1 MAIGINQIGIAPII
15 SPINP
20 LTSGWYVSDTDVK
33 ASFPY
38 TIDEAS
44 TTRSITAEIKRFG
57 NTYEVWI
64 NDAKVLESKLIYFAF
79 KQTNGINATD
89 FDLINNTLVRYTLQS
104 DTLSRYTDYYIRKA
118 ETSGSLTFNSFAPTS
133 WLLGISFKAFIP
145 VLFYI
150 DDELVQVQQLDFSG
164 GDASWQGELP
174 TKEGYVFKGWDKPLT
189 DIRVPTKVNA
199 IFEEIPRPNLKI
211 TSVNFTYTEDNSFP
225 LTEELTLPITLNNWQ
240 IEQVSCRHTGNE
252 YNITFI
258 DNTNN
263 VRSNVILNVKNGY
276 YFTEIRVGGVS
287 IIDIENGTPADISGL
302 ESDFGLS
309 ITQGRNNT
317 ITFNDYDNRKL
328 ESKTAKTGETP
339 TYTGE
344 TPTRQGYTF
353 SAWSPAI
360 AEARFNDATYTATYT
375 RTSYKVSFYDE
386 DNSTLLEEKWVD
398 IGDTPTFTG
407 TYPTKVGKHFA
418 RWSPTLVAVSNAD
431 QEYTAVYEVNTYTIR
446 FLDASG
452 SAIQTETLTH
462 GTTPVFKGTI
472 PTKPANVFIGWSPTP
487 YPANKNQDY
496 TPIFESKYFEINLYQ
511 NKAEIN
517 RVDKTD
523 YLVSVGSISGYLRE
537 ESSLIEPKLIIEY
550 EEVPNFNYVYIPKF
564 NRYYF
569 VQEITSVRTRLF
581 RITLKCDVL
590 MSYKEKI
597 LNLNCYIA
605 RNEYE
610 FNLNIQDDLLPF
622 EYQKEVE
629 IRSSRELQLIKYTIA
644 INTIYD
650 GNEQSLSDTTIDSI
664 FSDDVIPNFDSM
676 QFGNTKFRRM
686 GLLNQDSYSL
696 QNMNTIADKIIAD
709 DTLASYVVNILVLP
723 FDRNSLTDTE
733 RALSSKLLIKNDS
746 SSIALT
752 ENSIL
757 YPEDNVFRPILLS
770 GLNFERVHGNFL
782 DFEPY
787 SKYEMYIPFY
797 GRLELPSYELFKDS
811 NSVNLIVAY
820 IPSSEN
826 NTCDIIVG
834 VQSNDYKISRVIA
847 EIPAQIGV
855 EIAVNTTN
863 QERINREKSAN
874 MLNSV
879 VGASGGVLSGVVGGL
894 FGGYMAPMYM
904 ASGFNQFVSSI
915 TSGISK
921 DMTLLP
927 SANSKIGSGY
937 AAMFGDRHI
946 LMKTTTSKEIEF
958 DNYNKL
964 VGRPLEEDRV
974 LNTLYGFT
982 KIGGV
987 HIENIE
993 TATRVEIE
1001 EIDNLLRQGVLLKE
1015 KN

>member
-1 MAIGINQIGIAPII
+1 MAIVLERVY
-15 SPINP
+15 INP
-20 LTSGWYVSDTDVK
+20 KIQSTEAFQGWANPNIPLVRPVV
-33 ASFPY
+33 FPY
-38 TIDEAS
+38 TIS
-44 TTRSITAEIKRFG
+44 TGTSYGAKIEVKKSEDISGKYWQIWFNDTEILYSRNIDFIF
-57 NTYEVWI
+57 T
-64 NDAKVLESKLIYFAF
+64 
-79 KQTNGINATD
+79 QTNGIDPND
-89 FDLINNTLVRYTLQS
+89 PDLINNSKVRLTFQ
-104 DTLSRYTDYYIRKA
+104 TDSFSLTRDYFIHTA
-118 ETSGSLTFNSFAPTS
+118 ETSGKMPISSLVESSWNMTLTFVP
-133 WLLGISFKAFIP
+133 FIP
-145 VLFYI
+145 VLFYV
-150 DDELVQVQQLDFSG
+150 DNKLEQVQQLDFSG
-164 GDASWQGELP
+164 GDATWQGETP
-174 TKEGYVFKGWDKPLT
+174 TKAGYVFKGWDKNLIGINT
-189 DIRVPTKVNA
+189 ATRINA

-211 TSVNFTYTEDNSFP
+211 NSVEFTYTEDNSFP
-225 LTEELTLPITLNNWQ
+225 LTEELTLPITLNNRQ

-263 VRSNVILNVKNGY
+263 VRSNVILNVINGY
-276 YFTEIRVGGVS
+276 YFTEIRVGGVR
-287 IIDIENGTPADISGL
+287 ILDIENGTPSDIAGL
-302 ESDFGLS
+302 ESDFGLT

-317 ITFNDYDNRKL
+317 ITFNDYNGTKL
-328 ESKTAKTGETP
+328 ESKTAKTGTTP
-339 TYTGE
+339 TYTGT

-353 SAWSPAI
+353 TSWEPAI
-360 AEARFNDATYTATYT
+360 SEARFNDATYTATYT
-375 RTSYKVSFYDE
+375 RSSYKVSFYDE
-386 DNSTLLEEKWVD
+386 NGTTLLEEKWVN

-407 TYPTKVGKHFA
+407 TLPSKTGKHFA
-418 RWSPTLVAVSNAD
+418 RWSPTLTAVSNAD
-431 QEYTAVYEVNTYTIR
+431 QQYTAVYEVNTYTIR

-452 SAIQTETLTH
+452 TPIQTETLTH

-550 EEVPNFNYVYIPKF
+550 EEVPNFNYVYIAKF
-564 NRYYF
+564 KRYYF

-610 FNLNIQDDLLPF
+610 YNLDIQDDLLPF
-622 EYQKEVE
+622 EYQKEVINIE
-629 IRSSRELQLIKYTIA
+629 KTTGANFQNYTIA

-650 GNEQSLSDTTIDSI
+650 GDSQPIEDVNVNSPLTTGLTS
-664 FSDDVIPNFDSM
+664 S
-676 QFGNTKFRRM
+676 QFGNTNFRRM
-686 GLLNQDSYSL
+686 GLLNHNSKPLTQL
-696 QNMNTIADKIIAD
+696 NLLAEKIVSD
-709 DTLASYVVNILVLP
+709 DTLASYVVNILILP
-723 FDRNSLTDTE
+723 FSQSVLVDDD
-733 RALSSKLLIKNDS
+733 RALTNKILIKNDT
-746 SSIALT
+746 SSITLS
-752 ENSIL
+752 ENAIT
-757 YPEDNVFRPILLS
+757 YPKSNVFTPVVVRNIAFTRQH
-770 GLNFERVHGNFL
+770 NNFL

-787 SKYEMYIPFY
+787 SKYEIYIPFY
-797 GRLELPSYELFKDS
+797 GWLELPSYELFKENS
-811 NSVNLIVAY
+811 SVNLMIIYFVN
-820 IPSSEN
+820 SEN
-826 NTCDIIVG
+826 NTCDIV
-834 VQSNDYKISRVIA
+834 VADQDTSRIIA

-879 VGASGGVLSGVVGGL
+879 VGASSGVLSGVVGGL

-937 AAMFGDRHI
+937 SAMFGERDI
-946 LMKTTTSKEIEF
+946 WTKITTSKEIEF

-1001 EIDNLLRQGVLLKE
+1001 EIDNLLRQGVLLKD

>member
-1 MAIGINQIGIAPII
+1 MAIGINSITI
-15 SPINP
+15 SPKISTVNIIA
-20 LTSGWYVSDTDVK
+20 GWYIPDTNEK

-38 TIDEAS
+38 TIDDI
-44 TTRSITAEIKRFG
+44 TTSRALNVEVKLAG
-57 NTYEVWI
+57 ATYEIWV
-64 NDAKVLESKLIYFAF
+64 NDEKVLESRAIDFTF
-79 KQTNGINATD
+79 RQTNGIGAD
-89 FDLINNTLVRYTLQS
+89 ERDLTNNTLVRLEVNDGSLTRS
-104 DTLSRYTDYYIRKA
+104 KDYYIKKD
-118 ETSGSLTFNSFAPTS
+118 ETSGAVSFQSLFPTN
-133 WLLGISFKAFIP
+133 WLVNIFFKPFIP
-145 VLFYI
+145 VLFYV
-150 DDELVQVQQLDFSG
+150 DDALEQVQQLDFAG
-164 GDASWQGELP
+164 GDAEWQGDTP
-174 TKEGYVFKGWDKPLT
+174 TKAGYVFKGWDKTLT
-189 DIRVPTKVNA
+189 DISVPTKVNA

-211 TSVNFTYTEDNSFP
+211 TNVKFTYDEDNSFP
-225 LTEELTLPITLNNWQ
+225 LIQELTLPIALNNWQ
-240 IEQVSCRHTGNE
+240 IEQIACKRTGNE

-263 VRSNVILNVKNGY
+263 VRSSVLLNLINGY
-276 YFTEIRVGGVS
+276 YLTELILGELHLT
-287 IIDIENGTPADISGL
+287 DIESGTPITITTL
-302 ESDFGLS
+302 TSDFSLTF
-309 ITQGRNNT
+309 TQGRNNT
-317 ITFNDYDNRKL
+317 ITFNDYNGTKL

-339 TYTGE
+339 TYTGK

-353 SAWSPAI
+353 SEWTPAI
-360 AEARFNDATYTATYT
+360 SEARFNDATYTATYT
-375 RTSYKVSFYDE
+375 RSSYKVSFYDE
-386 DNSTLLEEKWVD
+386 NGTTLLEEKWVN

-407 TYPTKVGKHFA
+407 TLPNKTGKHFVG
-418 RWSPTLVAVSNAD
+418 WSPTLVAVSNAD
-431 QEYTAVYEVNTYTIR
+431 QQYTAVYEVNTYTIR

-452 SAIQTETLTH
+452 TPIQTETLAH

-511 NKAEIN
+511 NKAEIS

-550 EEVPNFNYVYIPKF
+550 EEVPNFNYVYIAKF
-564 NRYYF
+564 KRYYF

-610 FNLNIQDDLLPF
+610 YNLDIQDELLPF
-622 EYQKEVE
+622 EYQKDVLYSFNETGT
-629 IRSSRELQLIKYTIA
+629 KFTNYTIA
-644 INTIYD
+644 INTIYSGASQPID
-650 GNEQSLSDTTIDSI
+650 NTDYESPFVEQLESVQL
-664 FSDDVIPNFDSM
+664 
-676 QFGNTKFRRM
+676 GNTYFRRM
-686 GLLNQDSYSL
+686 GLLN
-696 QNMNTIADKIIAD
+696 NKNTPLSQLTYLSNALIKD
-709 DTLASYVVNILVLP
+709 DTLASYVVNIIVFP
-723 FDRNSLTDTE
+723 FEETYLTDST
-733 RALSSKLLIKNDS
+733 RARINKILLKDDTSSVELGTN
-746 SSIALT
+746 A
-752 ENSIL
+752 IL
-757 YPEDNVFRPILLS
+757 YPENNV
-770 GLNFERVHGNFL
+770 LNPVIASNISFTRVHNNFL

-787 SKYEMYIPFY
+787 SKYEIYIPFY
-797 GRLELPSYELFKDS
+797 GWLELPSYELFKGG
-811 NSVNLIVAY
+811 NSVNLQVIY
-820 IPSSEN
+820 FPNSES
-826 NTCDIIVG
+826 NTCDIV
-834 VQSNDYKISRVIA
+834 ISTTDNPPRIIA
-847 EIPAQIGV
+847 EVPAQIGV

-879 VGASGGVLSGVVGGL
+879 VGASSGALSGIVGGL

-904 ASGFNQFVSSI
+904 VSGFNQFVSSI

-927 SANSKIGSGY
+927 SANSKVGGGY
-937 AAMFGDRHI
+937 SAMVGERDI
-946 LMKTTTSKEIEF
+946 WTKITTSKEIEF

-1001 EIDNLLRQGVLLKE
+1001 EIDNLLRQGVLLKD
-1015 KN
+1015 KTN